1 MCAMETAR
9 GITILLPYSFDVD
22 LGRID
27 HPEVEKKLWRLI
39 FSLPTIPIFQTA
51 QKKTTSEQSLPVQ
64 KFNTDFISL
73 LLLTC
78 KLILPF
84 NDFSHM
90 GAHRQT

>member
-1 MCAMETAR
+1 ME
-9 GITILLPYSFDVD
+9 VD
-22 LGRID
+22 FFIANHTHFSD
-27 HPEVEKKLWRLI
+27 FPEE
-39 FSLPTIPIFQTA
+39 
-51 QKKTTSEQSLPVQ
+51 TTSEQSLPVQ

-90 GAHRQT
+90 GAHGQT